1 MRRLTWSKCLAGVI
15 ALVVLASLWGLIPA
29 PVRAAEPAY
38 VPAVSGS
45 QSQAL
50 EQIEF
55 RDLALTDALRLLAAQ
70 TNLNLLCSAEA
81 GKTRVSL
88 FLKNVPAKVAIEE
101 LCKAHNLWYRVD
113 ETSGVTRIMTLAEF
127 QHNLTEF
134 REEETHVFTLLY
146 PNAGDVAAAIQA
158 LYGDRVRLT
167 DGQVES
173 DETQRLIDRF
183 NRFEVVDSYSQG
195 LSLST
200 PGTTSG
206 VTTNNYSTSSPNGVG
221 LNYNSGSSQYG
232 GGSAYNSAVLRP
244 PPRPSNSPQGPTTG
258 LTTDQA
264 EAIGKILEQKATPAE
279 QQAAIAEYLRRA
291 TDIYVTLVRRNNMV
305 IVRTSDQGTM
315 KEIQKLVE
323 QLDMPTALVLLE
335 IKVLSIQLSDDF
347 QSFFEYQFSDPTHS
361 MTAGGFSNGDIQPP
375 ASDFLS
381 GAARRAAPLALGG
394 SGLNSGDLLFQYV
407 SNSFRA
413 RLQLLTTKNRVTQLA
428 APMLLSVNNE
438 VTRLF
443 IGENRPII
451 TGVSLNNNINL
462 SVNQSS
468 LTPQIQFVPVGT
480 TLLITPNINADRTVT
495 LRLLQDNSTIEPNA
509 ATIPVPTASGG
520 IVSYPVDVVSSQLLS
535 GTLVAKDGLTMA
547 VGGLITENITHNVA
561 SVPVLGDIPLL
572 GYFFRRQDTG
582 RSRQELIILI
592 QPHVLNTPAESEAAG
607 RKLLQELSIHPLAAS
622 PEGTL
627 NTYRPK
633 EVPTANPPKDRKDV
647 IFQFHSVNPDN
658 FEK

>member
-1 MRRLTWSKCLAGVI
+1 V
-15 ALVVLASLWGLIPA
+15 AL
-29 PVRAAEPAY
+29 
-38 VPAVSGS
+38 
-45 QSQAL
+45 
-50 EQIEF
+50 
-55 RDLALTDALRLLAAQ
+55 
-70 TNLNLLCSAEA
+70 
-81 GKTRVSL
+81 
-88 FLKNVPAKVAIEE
+88 EE

-113 ETSGVTRIMTLAEF
+113 EASGVTRIMTLAEF

-167 DGQVES
+167 DEPAES
-173 DETQRLIDRF
+173 GETQRLIDRF
-183 NRFEVVDSYSQG
+183 NRFEVVDSFSQG
-195 LSLST
+195 LNLSS
-200 PGTTSG
+200 PGSTAG
-206 VTTNNYSTSSPNGVG
+206 VTTNNYSGN
-221 LNYNSGSSQYG
+221 SQYG
-232 GGSAYNSAVLRP
+232 GGINNLAAGATAYNNSVLRP
-244 PPRPSNSPQGPTTG
+244 VPPPASTSNLLQGQRNVITS
-258 LTTDQA
+258 DQA
-264 EAIGKILEQKATPAE
+264 DAINKIINATAGAPEE
-279 QQAAIAEYLRRA
+279 QQAALAKYLHLK
-291 TDIYVTLVRRNNMV
+291 TDIYVTMVRRNNLV

-335 IKVLSIQLSDDF
+335 IKILSIDLSDDF
-347 QSFFEYQFSDPTHS
+347 QSFFEYQFSDPAGGS
-361 MTAGGFSNGDIQPP
+361 MAGGFSNGDIQPP

-381 GAARRAAPLALGG
+381 GAARRAAPLTLGG
-394 SGLNSGDLLFQYV
+394 TGLNPSDLLFQYV

-547 VGGLITENITHNVA
+547 VGGLITENITHNTS
-561 SVPVLGDIPLL
+561 SVPVLGDLPLL
-572 GYFFRRQDTG
+572 GYFFRRENTG

-607 RKLLQELSIHPLAAS
+607 RKLLKELSIHPLAAN

-627 NTYRPK
+627 NTYGPK
-633 EVPTANPPKDRKDV
+633 EVPTANPPETRKGL
-647 IFQFHSVNPDN
+647 IFRFHSVNPDG